1 MTQKGDCLV
10 NRTKDVEFDYQ
21 AYMKEDASDLGDIHW
36 GPEARQKR
44 REAVIHNNRGVTYAN
59 KGDYDCA
66 IQAFTKAMELNP
78 NLAMAYSNR
87 GGAYRDKGDYDR
99 AIEDCTKAIALNPDL
114 AMAYN
119 NRGVAYYKKRD
130 YDRAIVDYTKAIELK
145 PGFAEGYYNRGEAR
159 LHLGEWENAKLDL
172 TVAVAM
178 GVNIIDGFR
187 DDYANVSDFEQRNG
201 VKLPADLA
209 AMLTP
214 QQ

>member
-1 MTQKGDCLV
+1 M
-10 NRTKDVEFDYQ
+10 NRTKDVDFDYQ
-21 AYMKEDASDLGDIHW
+21 AYMKDYAPDPGDIHW

-78 NLAMAYSNR
+78 DLAMAYSNR

-145 PGFAEGYYNRGEAR
+145 PGFAEGVLQSRRSAAAPRRVGKRQIKSNRCCG
-159 LHLGEWENAKLDL
+159 
-172 TVAVAM
+172 
-178 GVNIIDGFR
+178 DGGR
-187 DDYANVSDFEQRNG
+187 YHRWI
-201 VKLPADLA
+201 P
-209 AMLTP
+209 
-214 QQ
+214 

>member
-1 MTQKGDCLV
+1 M

-21 AYMKEDASDLGDIHW
+21 AYMQEDASDLGDIHR

-44 REAVIHNNRGVTYAN
+44 REAVIHNNRGVSYAN
-59 KGDYDCA
+59 KGDYDLA
-66 IQAFTKAMELNP
+66 IQAFTKAIALNP

-99 AIEDCTKAIALNPDL
+99 AIEDCSRAIALNPNL

-130 YDRAIVDYTKAIELK
+130 YDRAIADYTRSIELK
-145 PGFAEGYYNRGEAR
+145 PDFAEPYYNRGEAW
-159 LHLGEWENAKLDL
+159 LHLGEWENARLDL
-172 TVAVAM
+172 TVAARM
-178 GVNIIDGFR
+178 GVNVIAMFR
-187 DDYANVSDFEQRNG
+187 KDFKSVLDFEQRNG